1 MRLMC
6 AHARTC
12 VPAVITSP
20 TAGEH
25 RVYFDGELEVGGGVE
40 DCMLH
45 CCHSPG
51 PAAPL
56 VILPHYGGDGGGG
69 EHSWS
74 AVFHLMHLM

>member
-6 AHARTC
+6 AHARTRM
-12 VPAVITSP
+12 PAVITSP

-25 RVYFDGELEVGGGVE
+25 CVYFDSEAEVGGGGAE

-56 VILPHYGGDGGGG
+56 VILPHYGGDGGVGQLC
-69 EHSWS
+69 
-74 AVFHLMHLM
+74 FI